1 MNFFIFHGIY
11 GHPEEN
17 WFPWLKKESTRR
29 LLQELEVFGRT
40 HDGYYNIPTDTGEFF
55 YILVSISKAKN
66 ILEVGTSNGYSTIWL
81 GEATKRNKG
90 KVTTIEISGNKVK
103 MAAEN
108 FKRAKLGNIKIIH
121 GDALKEIPK
130 LKGRFDFLFLD
141 AIKSDYIKYFKLA
154 FLKLTK
160 NAIIVAD
167 NAIMFEKYM
176 KDYLDYVRHHKDLRS
191 VLVPI
196 GSGVEFSLK
205 LV

>member
-1 MNFFIFHGIY
+1 MNQ
-11 GHPEEN
+11 
-17 WFPWLKKESTRR
+17 STKR
-29 LLQELEVFGRT
+29 LLNELEHFGRS
-40 HDGYYNIPTDTGEFF
+40 HSGYYNISADTGEFF
-55 YILVSISKAKN
+55 YMLVLIAKSKN

-81 GEATKRNKG
+81 GEAAKQSKG
-90 KVTTIEISGNKVK
+90 KVVTIEINEHKVK

-108 FKRAKLGNIKIIH
+108 FKRAKLDKTIKIVH

-130 LKGRFDFLFLD
+130 LKGKFDFLFLD
-141 AIKSDYIKYFKLA
+141 AIKEDYINYLKRAYP
-154 FLKLTK
+154 KLTK

-176 KDYLDYVRHHKDLRS
+176 RDYLHYVRNHKNLRS

-205 LV
+205 VK